1 MQLNLHLHKALSDD
15 VHVFVLQLRSIPDKQ
30 VGCYDP
36 SSEFE
41 SKKKQKSNNI
51 SNRSQFEFNISN
63 KKVGYKDSSSEI
75 FFRRILT
82 FPAHTYQ
89 RFFSFQSYR
98 DNGKKQMIKWYFLM
112 QHNVS
117 TTDLPGDDFSKFS
130 EISHCQCYHRSLC
143 FSLSWSLLYWF
154 VCVCTWTLSFA

>member
-41 SKKKQKSNNI
+41 SKKKRKGKNI

-63 KKVGYKDSSSEI
+63 KKVGYKDSSSED

-82 FPAHTYQ
+82 FPAQTHIKD
-89 RFFSFQSYR
+89 FFLFNLTR
-98 DNGKKQMIKWYFLM
+98 TMVKNKW
-112 QHNVS
+112 
-117 TTDLPGDDFSKFS
+117 
-130 EISHCQCYHRSLC
+130 
-143 FSLSWSLLYWF
+143 
-154 VCVCTWTLSFA
+154 

>member
-41 SKKKQKSNNI
+41 SKKKRKCINI

-63 KKVGYKDSSSEI
+63 KKVGYKDSSSEDFLKNFKISNTHTSKI
-75 FFRRILT
+75 FSVQ
-82 FPAHTYQ
+82 AYK
-89 RFFSFQSYR
+89 
-98 DNGKKQMIKWYFLM
+98 DNGQKQMIMVF
-112 QHNVS
+112 
-117 TTDLPGDDFSKFS
+117 F
-130 EISHCQCYHRSLC
+130 
-143 FSLSWSLLYWF
+143 
-154 VCVCTWTLSFA
+154 

>member
-41 SKKKQKSNNI
+41 SKKKRKGINI

-63 KKVGYKDSSSEI
+63 KKVGYKDSSSED
-75 FFRRILT
+75 FFEEFQNSQHTHIKDFFLFNLT
-82 FPAHTYQ
+82 MTMVK
-89 RFFSFQSYR
+89 
-98 DNGKKQMIKWYFLM
+98 NKW
-112 QHNVS
+112 
-117 TTDLPGDDFSKFS
+117 
-130 EISHCQCYHRSLC
+130 
-143 FSLSWSLLYWF
+143 
-154 VCVCTWTLSFA
+154 

>member
-1 MQLNLHLHKALSDD
+1 MQLNLYLHKALSDN

-30 VGCYDP
+30 VSCYDP

-41 SKKKQKSNNI
+41 SKKKQKGKNI

-63 KKVGYKDSSSEI
+63 KKVGYKIPVLKIFLKNFTIPSTHTSKI
-75 FFRRILT
+75 FFCSIL
-82 FPAHTYQ
+82 Q
-89 RFFSFQSYR
+89 GQWS
-98 DNGKKQMIKWYFLM
+98 KQMIMVFLM

-117 TTDLPGDDFSKFS
+117 TTDLPGDDFSEFS

-154 VCVCTWTLSFA
+154 VCVCT

>member
-30 VGCYDP
+30 VSCYDP

-63 KKVGYKDSSSEI
+63 KKVGYKDSSSKDFLRRYLTIPSTHTSKI
-75 FFRRILT
+75 F
-82 FPAHTYQ
+82 
-89 RFFSFQSYR
+89 SVQSYN
-98 DNGKKQMIKWYFLM
+98 DNGKKQMIMVFL
-112 QHNVS
+112 NA
-117 TTDLPGDDFSKFS
+117 T
-130 EISHCQCYHRSLC
+130 
-143 FSLSWSLLYWF
+143 
-154 VCVCTWTLSFA
+154 